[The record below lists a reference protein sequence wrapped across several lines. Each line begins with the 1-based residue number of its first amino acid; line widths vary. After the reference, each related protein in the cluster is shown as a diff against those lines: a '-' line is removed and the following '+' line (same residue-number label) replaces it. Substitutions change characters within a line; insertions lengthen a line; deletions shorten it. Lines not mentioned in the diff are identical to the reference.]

1 MPMAPAKIAR
11 NTKKSN
17 GVSSSVSGGT
27 SIHCAAKMT
36 GVTARRAKT
45 PAVGR
50 APVSAAPVQ
59 PEGGRRRVDDVS
71 VMRQAHGQHPA
82 RARGIPGERADDD
95 HADRYPRR
103 RVDRAWL
110 GAKLCGVCAR

>member
-27 SIHCAAKMT
+27 STHCAAEMSD
-36 GVTARRAKT
+36 VTPRRAKI

-50 APVSAAPVQ
+50 APLNGAPIQPEASRSAADHR
-59 PEGGRRRVDDVS
+59 EGFCARLTVSTLPGRRASSVDAQTMIMLIDTHD
-71 VMRQAHGQHPA
+71 AGWTGHG
-82 RARGIPGERADDD
+82 
-95 HADRYPRR
+95 
-103 RVDRAWL
+103 
-110 GAKLCGVCAR
+110 

>member
-1 MPMAPAKIAR
+1 MPTAPAKIAR

-17 GVSSSVSGGT
+17 GVSSSVSGGS

-50 APVSAAPVQ
+50 APVSAVPIQ
-59 PEGGRRRVDDVS
+59 PEGGRRRRLMTVR
-71 VMRQAHGQHPA
+71 VMRQARGQHPA
-82 RARGIPGERADDD
+82 RARASPVNAQTMIMLIGTPDAGWTG
-95 HADRYPRR
+95 H
-103 RVDRAWL
+103 
-110 GAKLCGVCAR
+110 G